1 MRDSLRRGGAVRTLL
16 VALLFS
22 SLFGGGIWWG
32 WTHFVRGGGSKT
44 SVIYS
49 KVTRGTF
56 VHEIIGK
63 GNAQSAKN
71 VDVTC
76 QVESNAG
83 TTIIWLVPEGE
94 YVKKGDRLVVLD
106 SSDLEDKASTQQITC
121 NTNSASVASS
131 RASLRTAELSL
142 EEYIEGT
149 FEQNWMTIENDIYT
163 AREEQKKE
171 ADSVAY
177 TKKLVQFGYT
187 TTVQLESALVA
198 EQKQVNTLK
207 SNLLKQEVLLRYT
220 SEKEITKLMADIETA
235 RAKLSSDTY
244 SAEVAKNRL
253 DHFLQQLEYCV
264 IRAPADGQV
273 VYANEDVWR
282 ESDMIQEGS
291 KVYANYV
298 IVRLPD
304 PMEMQVKAMINESN
318 IANVK
323 IGMKARIVFD
333 ALASQSFEGTVSKV
347 NQYPEAKW
355 MSSSKDYVTIIDIDN
370 PSDNIRSGL
379 TAQVQIEAQ
388 RIDDVLMVPVQCI
401 VEVAKKNYVITYA
414 DGQWGF
420 KEVKLGP
427 SNDKQ
432 VVIEEGLSEG
442 DQVVS
447 GARQYKNKVHF
458 PGMSKKTESEEE
470 KNEIGGI
477 APPLPSDGPIP
488 GAGAPVG
495 PLPGAAPGDGSPGEP
510 LAEKPKRKEK
520 TAEEEERD
528 QMLLDYL
535 VSLIRRAENDEFAR
549 LESLVPYF
557 GLTAMEVCQKADA
570 DADKQITRDEI
581 SEELPLC
588 LPFFGDW
595 DRSKKGTL
603 SRTDLVIGFCSARI
617 KYQRMQQTLSDDENE
632 QSAMKFVF
640 KKEPSEIFTFL
651 DRSRDNVIDTD
662 DAPEGEVEE
671 FAEMIARFDV
681 GNDGRVNADEFS
693 KGIARFKQ
701 EIGQISAVKNSSDA
715 PQGEPPK

>member
-32 WTHFVRGGGSKT
+32 WTHFFRGGGSKT

-83 TTIIWLVPEGE
+83 TTIIWLIPEGE
-94 YVKKGDRLVVLD
+94 HVKKGDRLVVLD

-121 NTNSASVASS
+121 NTNTASVASS

-370 PSDNIRSGL
+370 PSDKIRSGL

-420 KEVKLGP
+420 KEVRLGP

-510 LAEKPKRKEK
+510 FAEKPKRKEK

-528 QMLLDYL
+528 QELLDYL

-588 LPFFGDW
+588 SPFFDDW

-640 KKEPSEIFTFL
+640 KKEPSEIFAFL

-662 DAPEGEVEE
+662 DVPEGEAEE
-671 FAEMIARFDV
+671 FAEMIARFDM

-701 EIGQISAVKNSSDA
+701 EIGQTSAVKNSSDA